1 MRIALIG
8 FMGAGKTALGRK
20 LAQKYGLDF
29 IDTDAEI
36 VRDTGRSLDE
46 LFKESEKKFREK
58 ELEKLAEVSRR
69 DNAVLSTGG
78 GTMQTD
84 GSLKYLKDWTVVYLS
99 LPIDTAYN
107 RSVGVK
113 MFMRQYD
120 GFKELCEQ
128 RAPLFER
135 ICDFEIYTG
144 DEEEDSFERL
154 CRLTEIEIRKK
165 RG

>member
-58 ELEKLAEVSRR
+58 ELEKLAEVR
-69 DNAVLSTGG
+69 DRKST
-78 GTMQTD
+78 
-84 GSLKYLKDWTVVYLS
+84 
-99 LPIDTAYN
+99 
-107 RSVGVK
+107 
-113 MFMRQYD
+113 
-120 GFKELCEQ
+120 
-128 RAPLFER
+128 
-135 ICDFEIYTG
+135 
-144 DEEEDSFERL
+144 RL
-154 CRLTEIEIRKK
+154 NSSH
-165 RG
+165 